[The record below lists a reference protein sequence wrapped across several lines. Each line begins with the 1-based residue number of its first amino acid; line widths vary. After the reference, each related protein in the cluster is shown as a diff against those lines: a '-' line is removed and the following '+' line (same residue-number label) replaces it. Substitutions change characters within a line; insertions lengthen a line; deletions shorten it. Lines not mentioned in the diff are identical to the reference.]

1 MLVDIQDLSV
11 RYQRQPP
18 VIDHFSISLGHGDRV
33 GLAGESGSGK
43 STLLRALV
51 GLLPSAAVM
60 TGTARLEGRAGYI
73 PQEGL
78 LSLSPFL
85 TVGAQVTELTRSRD
99 ETVRLFRRVG
109 LADSRLQDAYPHQL
123 SGGERQRV
131 LVIQALAMRPAAI
144 IADEPTA
151 NLDPDSEAAVLSLM
165 DEYARETGAAI
176 LVASH
181 RERVFRI
188 LQCRIHRMT
197 AEIPQPAMRDQNENA
212 SGPRLVEIDNLSK
225 TYFRRDWLTRS
236 KPVAHALDR
245 VSMKIGE
252 GEAVALVGPS
262 GAGKSTL
269 ARCIA
274 GRESWD
280 SGLIEWRPVGAPG
293 PERVQLVPQ
302 EPSESL
308 NPGMTIEG
316 ALSEACH
323 QADPDSLS
331 EIRLPREWIG
341 RKVSELSE
349 GQRARIAILRS
360 ASCLKGGL
368 LILDE
373 SLSGLD
379 PGTRSHIISYLS
391 SVRKE
396 RGVSVL
402 LITHDSEAAL
412 ELGARVV
419 RMESGRIAA

>member
-1 MLVDIQDLSV
+1 MLVDIQDLSI
-11 RYQRQPP
+11 QFPLQPP
-18 VIDHFSISLGHGDRV
+18 VIDHFSMSLGRADRV
-33 GLAGESGSGK
+33 GLAGESGCGK

-60 TGTARLEGRAGYI
+60 KGTARLEGRAGYI

-78 LSLSPFL
+78 PSLSPFF
-85 TVGAQVTELTRSRD
+85 TVGVQITDLTDSRQ
-99 ETVRLFRRVG
+99 ETARLSARVG
-109 LADSRLQDAYPHQL
+109 LGARRFQDAYPHQL

-131 LVIQALAMRPAAI
+131 LAIQALATRPAVI

-151 NLDPDSEAAVLSLM
+151 NLDPDSEAAVLGLM
-165 DEYARETGAAI
+165 DEYARETGAAL

-181 RERVFRI
+181 RERVFRA
-188 LQCRIHRMT
+188 LQCSVHRMT
-197 AEIPQPAMRDQNENA
+197 PAIPQPEMRDQKNA
-212 SGPRLVEIDNLSK
+212 CGRRLVAIDNLSK
-225 TYFRRDWLTRS
+225 VYFRRDWMTRS

-245 VSMKIGE
+245 VSMEIGE

-274 GRESWD
+274 GRERWD
-280 SGLIEWRPVGAPG
+280 SGLIEWRADSVPRR
-293 PERVQLVPQ
+293 ERVQLVPQ

-308 NPGMTIEG
+308 NPGMTIAA
-316 ALSEACH
+316 ALREASDA
-323 QADPDSLS
+323 ADPVGL
-331 EIRLPREWIG
+331 EQIRLPREWMG
-341 RKVSELSE
+341 RKASELSE

-379 PGTRSHIISYLS
+379 PGTRSFIISYLFS
-391 SVRKE
+391 IRKE

-402 LITHDSEAAL
+402 LVTHDPEAAL
-412 ELGARVV
+412 ELGARMV
-419 RMESGRIAA
+419 RIESGRITA